1 MRLTH
6 VISCWL
12 MAFTASLCTFTADA
26 RIQSTTPLFAV
37 NGKLKADNQPSFND
51 SRDSVSANGEIAA
64 GEVRPGAMVPVAI
77 HVKVKNTWHMWPVE
91 SQARSVAGAAVFE
104 GAIFTTLTLQENSSA
119 KTSPETSPKN
129 SIAAMSTT
137 TGVKLRGAQWPQ
149 PVGEQFN
156 FGDGTQT
163 LAVYE
168 GQFVVFAAIQVGADV
183 KNGPLPVTL
192 ILHFQSCND
201 TSCLAPAEIEIPI
214 TLQVNSA
221 AAAVASTGE
230 FKKFN
235 PNQVV
240 SDATE
245 IEIENGVLFD
255 FFGATFRIDPTGTG
269 FFLLLLVAFLGGML
283 LNFTPCVLP
292 IIPLKIMSLS
302 QGAGNRGK
310 CFLLGVVMSLG
321 VIGFWLALGVLVGGA
336 SGFSAANQLFQYPA
350 FTIGLGIFIAFMAIG
365 MAGFFSVGLPAW
377 VYAIEPKH
385 DSFIGTFIFGMMTAV
400 LSTPCTAP
408 LMGAAAGWAASSGS
422 ASTVLIV
429 FGSIGAGMATPYLF
443 LSAFPNLVSRMPRSG
458 AASDLVKQVMGILL
472 LAAAI
477 FFIGA
482 GLNGL
487 LPTPTHAHW
496 WLIGAT
502 ASMAGVWLA
511 WRTWRIATKASFRLV
526 FTTIS
531 VVIVALSVSVSM
543 ALGGAGTTEWIAYS
557 SAALAEAKANRKT
570 IVLDFTAEWC
580 LNCKA
585 LESAVLNSDE
595 VTEALAQKNV
605 APIKV
610 DITSRK
616 SDGWNVLHEYK
627 RVSIPLLVV
636 QDANGKIALIS
647 DAYTRAQV
655 VQAIER
661 ASTTG
666 AAP

>member
-26 RIQSTTPLFAV
+26 RIQSTSPLFAV

-64 GEVRPGAMVPVAI
+64 GEVRPGALVPVAI

-104 GAIFTTLTLQENSSA
+104 GAIFTTLTLQENSSP

-156 FGDGTQT
+156 FGDGNQT

-168 GQFVVFAAIQVGADV
+168 GQFIVFAAIQVGADV

-201 TSCLAPAEIEIPI
+201 TSCLAPAEIEMPI
-214 TLQVNSA
+214 TLHVNSA
-221 AAAVASTGE
+221 ATAVASTGE
-230 FKKFN
+230 FKKFD

-269 FFLLLLVAFLGGML
+269 FFLLLLVAFLGGL

-557 SAALAEAKANRKT
+557 SAALAEAKANHKI

-595 VTEALAQKNV
+595 VTAALAQKNV